1 MQLRW
6 SGLKLCPYQGP
17 FADLRLATALQVLKT
32 QLAAKK
38 EGYADVVYLD
48 AKTDTFLEEVSSC
61 NIFTVQGKT
70 IRTPPIEVRSANVS
84 PIPVHTSS
92 HPALRSILLSLSRT
106 RLHAVMCRALVCES
120 EGTL

>member
-1 MQLRW
+1 M
-6 SGLKLCPYQGP
+6 
-17 FADLRLATALQVLKT
+17 QVLKT

-70 IRTPPIEVRSANVS
+70 IRTPPIEVRDAGC
-84 PIPVHTSS
+84 
-92 HPALRSILLSLSRT
+92 RLLFMPLSGKPSLST
-106 RLHAVMCRALVCES
+106 SPLALPGSSLCRPLSVSLWVRPCSHCACDTS
-120 EGTL
+120 